1 MKPSIYTVSRFV
13 LAAGAAWTFSAAAAQ
28 PPVPPAPGALPE
40 TVEAL
45 TAPAPCGGPPAP
57 HRQAM
62 PGPGPGGMPG
72 GHHAM
77 PPGER
82 DGIPGLDLD
91 EAQRDKVFAIRHAV
105 APEMRKVMQEARAAR
120 RALHELVASG
130 GFDESKGLELAR
142 REAAALSQATLLR
155 ASTEHQL
162 LAVLTPQQRQQLAQ
176 RPAPRPGDGVHRA
189 GPRGPQHADMPA
201 QAAPGKS

>member
-1 MKPSIYTVSRFV
+1 MKPSVHTLSRFA
-13 LAAGAAWTFSAAAAQ
+13 LAVGAAWTFSAAAAQ
-28 PPVPPAPGALPE
+28 PPVAPAPGALPE
-40 TVEAL
+40 ATGAQI
-45 TAPAPCGGPPAP
+45 APAPCGGPQAP
-57 HRQAM
+57 HRLAM

-72 GHHAM
+72 AHHAM
-77 PPGER
+77 PPGEP

-105 APEMRKVMQEARAAR
+105 APEMRKAMQEARAAR

-176 RPAPRPGDGVHRA
+176 RPAPRPGDGAHRA
-189 GPRGPQHADMPA
+189 GPRGPHRADLPA
-201 QAAPGKS
+201 QAVPGKS